1 MDPAQHIR
9 VLQLTYAAQLADSVV
24 QFEKAGVLERVT
36 EERRAMRSASGA
48 AQAAKMGIA
57 EPAAAF
63 TTSAELFGCAD
74 WTVAA
79 GGAEGPGAVAGPDA
93 AGTAPQAAEAAP
105 ALTARASTCLLCALV
120 KKAGGPS
127 PCRLYCLDPIEAMV
141 SGLDAGAG
149 FDVEETLYDGA
160 ECRVRVSR

>member
-9 VLQLTYAAQLADSVV
+9 TLQLTYATQLADSAV
-24 QFEKAGVLERVT
+24 QYEKAGVLERVT
-36 EERRAMRSASGA
+36 EERRAMRLASGA
-48 AQAAKMGIA
+48 AQAAQMGIA

-74 WTVAA
+74 WSVAA
-79 GGAEGPGAVAGPDA
+79 EGAAF
-93 AGTAPQAAEAAP
+93 TA
-105 ALTARASTCLLCALV
+105 TAHTCLLCALV

-141 SGLDAGAG
+141 KGLDGEAR
-149 FDVEETLYDGA
+149 FEVEETLYDGA
-160 ECRVRVSR
+160 ACRVRVSR

>member
-9 VLQLTYAAQLADSVV
+9 TLQLTYAAQLADAVV
-24 QFEKAGVLERVT
+24 QYEKAGVLGRVT
-36 EERRAMRSASGA
+36 EERRAMRLAGGA
-48 AQAAKMGIA
+48 AQAAQMGIA

-63 TTSAELFGCAD
+63 TTSAALFGCAD

-79 GGAEGPGAVAGPDA
+79 EGPAF
-93 AGTAPQAAEAAP
+93 TA
-105 ALTARASTCLLCALV
+105 TAHTCLLCALV

-141 SGLDAGAG
+141 RGLDAGAG
-149 FDVEETLYDGA
+149 FDVEETLCDGA
-160 ECRVRVSR
+160 ECRVRVGR